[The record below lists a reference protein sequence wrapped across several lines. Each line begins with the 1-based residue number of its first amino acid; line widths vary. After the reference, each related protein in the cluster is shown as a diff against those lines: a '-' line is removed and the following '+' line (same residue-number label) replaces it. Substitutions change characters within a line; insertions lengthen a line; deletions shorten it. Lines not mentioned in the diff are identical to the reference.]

1 MVTAV
6 PLTLVPFVD
15 AGVPLPPW
23 VFPDAISG
31 DCCGSRTMPGV
42 QSEELWDKWRFE
54 GRLVLRESD
63 GGISGMRGVVG
74 GVENVSVSGENMGAQ
89 NELLCKDGEVTGFRW

>member
-42 QSEELWDKWRFE
+42 QSEELWDKWRFD

-89 NELLCKDGEVTGFRW
+89 NELLCKDREVTGFRW